1 LRPAD
6 AVTPLPGGVRDSAMV
21 APTPA
26 PQAESNMIEIG
37 LIVVGVAIVVFALY
51 LGYRRWKEWRQR

>member
-1 LRPAD
+1 
-6 AVTPLPGGVRDSAMV
+6 MV